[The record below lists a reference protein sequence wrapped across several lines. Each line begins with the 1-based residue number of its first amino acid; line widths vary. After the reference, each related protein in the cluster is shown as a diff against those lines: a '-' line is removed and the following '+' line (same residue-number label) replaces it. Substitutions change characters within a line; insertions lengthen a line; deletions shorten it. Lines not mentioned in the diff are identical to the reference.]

1 MKKMMHAT
9 KFYVSLVLLAAATG
23 CSGRAPDTGGTPGTA
38 GTSGTTNVR
47 VTEVTLGRAIGGDK
61 AITDRTEN
69 FRPNDTIYA
78 SVATDGSAP
87 TARLRVK
94 WTFDD
99 SQTVNE
105 STSTIAP
112 QNRERTAFHISKP
125 DGWPAGKYKVEVFL
139 NDQSAGL
146 KTFDVKAP

>member
-1 MKKMMHAT
+1 MTKMMHAT

-23 CSGRAPDTGGTPGTA
+23 CSGRAPDTAGTAGTA

-61 AITDRTEN
+61 AITDRTQN

-87 TARLRVK
+87 TATLRVK
-94 WTFDD
+94 WTFED

-105 STSTIAP
+105 STRTIAP
-112 QNRERTAFHISKP
+112 QTRERTEFHISKP